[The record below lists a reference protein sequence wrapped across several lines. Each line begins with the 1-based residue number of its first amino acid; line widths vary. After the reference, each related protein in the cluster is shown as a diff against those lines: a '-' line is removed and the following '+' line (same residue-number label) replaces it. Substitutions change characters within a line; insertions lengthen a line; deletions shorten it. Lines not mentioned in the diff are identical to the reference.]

1 MVASNAVITA
11 NWISFLSISGS
22 FVVLLVVSLRYRGP
36 GGKESYYNGFRE
48 QNMLTVFI
56 NLWCAIAYFA
66 KVLQS
71 HSNDNGFAPLTVIPY
86 VDYCTTCPLLTLDLL
101 WCLDAPYKIS
111 SATLVFT
118 CLVIAVACSLAV
130 APFSYCWFA
139 MGMVLFT
146 FTYVFILS
154 IVRQRLDFFTLC
166 ARDSN
171 AKQSLKHLKTAVF
184 IYFGIWLLFPLLWLL
199 SYRAANI
206 ISNDINHIFHCILD
220 VIAKSVYGFAL
231 LYFKMYFDK
240 KLIESGVDEDDFA
253 KFSKEVTTHRED
265 KKYKKQAPNSPGD
278 YYDEPAAQEGNLESN
293 LQSKIR
299 KSLSRK
305 DRTPAS
311 PNRSPLTPRM
321 SFSSRKSPGMH
332 LNDHPSWGD
341 LQASAHPWEQE
352 RQGPMAERDDEQ
364 FSEFCQ
370 NLPKK
375 QGVPPLSQA
384 QMYNSD
390 DDDEGAYLERA
401 KIAYQK
407 AKDRHDSANG
417 QRERRGR
424 SGSQESYRG
433 DI

>member
-1 MVASNAVITA
+1 MVASSAVITA
-11 NWISFLSISGS
+11 NWISFLAISAS
-22 FVVLLVVSLRYRGP
+22 FIILLVISLRYKGP
-36 GGKESYYNGFRE
+36 GGTESFYNGFKE

-56 NLWCAIAYFA
+56 NLWCALAYFA

-111 SATLVFT
+111 SAVLVFT

-199 SYRAANI
+199 SYRAANV

-240 KLIESGVDEDDFA
+240 KLIESGIDEDDFA
-253 KFSKEVTTHRED
+253 KFSKVVTTHRSEE
-265 KKYKKQAPNSPGD
+265 KQKRKPAVSQSPKM
-278 YYDEPAAQEGNLESN
+278 YYDEAAYQDGEVESN

-305 DRTPAS
+305 DKTPGS
-311 PNRSPLTPRM
+311 PSRSPMTPRTAY
-321 SFSSRKSPGMH
+321 STRKSPGMH
-332 LNDHPSWGD
+332 LNDHPAWGS
-341 LQASAHPWEQE
+341 LQASAHSWENE
-352 RQGPMAERDDEQ
+352 REGPVGDHDDEE

-370 NLPKK
+370 SLPKK
-375 QGVPPLSQA
+375 AIPPLNSQPH
-384 QMYNSD
+384 MYNSEDED
-390 DDDEGAYLERA
+390 DGAYLERA
-401 KIAYQK
+401 KMAYQK
-407 AKDRHDSANG
+407 AKERHDNANG
-417 QRERRGR
+417 QRERRDR
-424 SGSQESYRG
+424 SGSRES
-433 DI
+433 DF